1 MDSLRSFQVS
11 FSPIVCMC
19 IRVLICCLIDVLFHV
34 APPIHQIA
42 TKKKFQGLKLI
53 NLQEALL
60 LFSISRVRVS
70 RLACSVVC
78 IFEAQ
83 FVSGGFS
90 NLFENSSVTIG
101 IEQDHRD
108 MVIRLF
114 VIHIHTA
121 TFCCEFGD
129 VGDCGTSG
137 CWMVIVS
144 SGFCPSSEIR
154 SPRPLSVRRCIR
166 RSW

>member
-1 MDSLRSFQVS
+1 MCSFMSLHRFRLQ
-11 FSPIVCMC
+11 P
-19 IRVLICCLIDVLFHV
+19 
-34 APPIHQIA
+34 
-42 TKKKFQGLKLI
+42 KKNSI
-53 NLQEALL
+53 SLQESLL
-60 LFSISRVRVS
+60 LFSFSRVRVL

-78 IFEAQ
+78 IFKAQ
-83 FVSGGFS
+83 FVSLVFS
-90 NLFENSSVTIG
+90 NLFENSSVAIS
-101 IEQDHRD
+101 IEQDHRVD
-108 MVIRLF
+108 MVIRLS